1 MLDEF
6 WIRPLLLLR
15 AKPIHESGD
24 EWLPLLGQP
33 RDPEPVQDPADLGQ
47 ARVEDPPAI
56 HDRAAQPEHDHGGPG
71 FHHQRERE
79 LSEKV
84 AVIREVGHGLAD
96 HFVVNLQILQAE
108 QGHELVQQQVLR
120 VALTDRLEE
129 AAATIPRRPRHW
141 LPAAHEP
148 QWSGS
153 SRTSKGCSH
162 VIRPPQGITSDGSNP
177 TDTGS
182 KKDLFTSIRV
192 IKLIVTGCVY
202 VAHPDAQELL
212 LSMEPK
218 LTAIESDMIKANT
231 GMRRRFLAQQA
242 TQHADTD
249 LFLRDTQ
256 WPETLRG
263 LTLVDVALM
272 ACLNHDDDPAFM
284 TALRYL
290 RRDALS

>member
-1 MLDEF
+1 MVTLSH
-6 WIRPLLLLR
+6 RPTAASLCCKTSSPPVSRGWVAVPYIVIAAVVFFAVVATTAAFRHHGTWPVVLGVLPRRRFSADRPPASSLLLV
-15 AKPIHESGD
+15 PSP
-24 EWLPLLGQP
+24 LPLPSPSPSL
-33 RDPEPVQDPADLGQ
+33 
-47 ARVEDPPAI
+47 
-56 HDRAAQPEHDHGGPG
+56 
-71 FHHQRERE
+71 
-79 LSEKV
+79 
-84 AVIREVGHGLAD
+84 
-96 HFVVNLQILQAE
+96 
-108 QGHELVQQQVLR
+108 
-120 VALTDRLEE
+120 
-129 AAATIPRRPRHW
+129 
-141 LPAAHEP
+141 
-148 QWSGS
+148 
-153 SRTSKGCSH
+153 
-162 VIRPPQGITSDGSNP
+162 GITSDGSNP